1 MSVKRRTF
9 RGVILSGRGA
19 LFSSCNM
26 QGWAFTLSSPFLEL
40 LNDFG
45 ENGIVTGLLFFFTT
59 GLSTHHSRTLSDYFS
74 LRCVGHPL
82 ASSLLPG
89 VEMYFRS
96 H

>member
-1 MSVKRRTF
+1 VSVKGRTF

-40 LNDFG
+40 LYDFG
-45 ENGIVTGLLFFFTT
+45 ENGIVTGLLFIM

-89 VEMYFRS
+89 VEMCFRS

>member
-45 ENGIVTGLLFFFTT
+45 ENGIVTGLLFYFILLSRGCPLTT
-59 GLSTHHSRTLSDYFS
+59 PEPSQIIS
-74 LRCVGHPL
+74 L
-82 ASSLLPG
+82 
-89 VEMYFRS
+89 
-96 H
+96 